1 MEMAIQNMRE
11 VSCVEFED
19 ISPFIKNYMK
29 NYTIA
34 RNLRNYFELRNPPPD
49 YPDFLL

>member
-1 MEMAIQNMRE
+1 MAIQNMRE

-34 RNLRNYFELRNPPPD
+34 IVTLFFSILYTFSLQLHLQRSLC
-49 YPDFLL
+49 